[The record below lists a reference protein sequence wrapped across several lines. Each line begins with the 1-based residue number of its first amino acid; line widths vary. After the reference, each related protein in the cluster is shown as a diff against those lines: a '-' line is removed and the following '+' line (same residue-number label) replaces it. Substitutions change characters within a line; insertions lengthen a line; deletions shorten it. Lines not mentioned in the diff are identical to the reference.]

1 MTQIVDG
8 WEQVK
13 RLFVLSFK
21 LLQTWFYTRIIGF
34 LPANDLIAITVQ
46 LGSVFQLQGCTYGTQ
61 TAEAT
66 VPPR

>member
-1 MTQIVDG
+1 M
-8 WEQVK
+8 K

-21 LLQTWFYTRIIGF
+21 LLQTWFDTTIIGF

-61 TAEAT
+61 SAEAT
-66 VPPR
+66 VPLR

>member
-1 MTQIVDG
+1 M
-8 WEQVK
+8 K

-21 LLQTWFYTRIIGF
+21 LLQTWFDTRIIGF

-46 LGSVFQLQGCTYGTQ
+46 GCTYGTQ
-61 TAEAT
+61 SAEAT